1 MTPSSTPSAAIDG
14 RTAPYGI
21 FVLRVAL
28 GAMWISH
35 ALLKYLVFTIA
46 GFGGFLAKIGYPAE
60 LAWPV
65 FLAEFVGGLL
75 IVAGFYARHVAL
87 ALVPVMATAMLVH
100 VPNGWVFS
108 AQGGGWEYPAFLI
121 VSSVALWLLGDGAF
135 ALRSRP
141 LLFVGADTARA
152 AA

>member
-1 MTPSSTPSAAIDG
+1 MTPLSTSSTAVDSQ
-14 RTAPYGI
+14 TAPYGI

-65 FLAEFVGGLL
+65 FLAELVGGLL
-75 IVAGFYARHVAL
+75 IVSGFYARHVAL

-121 VSSVALWLLGDGAF
+121 VASVALWLVGDGAF

-141 LLFVGADTARA
+141 LWFVGAKPAHA